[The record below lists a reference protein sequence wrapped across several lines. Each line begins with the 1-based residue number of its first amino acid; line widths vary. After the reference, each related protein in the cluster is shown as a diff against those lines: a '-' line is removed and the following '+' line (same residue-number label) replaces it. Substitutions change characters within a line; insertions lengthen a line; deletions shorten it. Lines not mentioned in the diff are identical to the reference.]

1 MSPWKILSYT
11 EVYSGMIPNIDQIEV
26 SFRQYSV
33 LSFYSSLRSNNE
45 KVSVEKIRTFYFRT
59 FMPNKCLVLSLVA
72 QLQIG

>member
-11 EVYSGMIPNIDQIEV
+11 EVYSGIIPNIDQIEV

-45 KVSVEKIRTFYFRT
+45 KVSVEKIRTFT
-59 FMPNKCLVLSLVA
+59 PNKCLVLSLVA